1 MKNLTILNTQ
11 IRTLDNL
18 YSLNDLHIASG
29 NDPKHRP
36 TFFIRNEQTQAL
48 ISELNAEKVTCE
60 NSHSSDLRS
69 SVLVVKNG
77 VGTYACLEIV
87 IAYAAWISAEF
98 HLKVIRAFMAINGI
112 GTHPQQIA
120 LPEPEKTFSTELTEY
135 ELQTL
140 VWLWIAV
147 SEQQQLIKHLN
158 PALQQLG
165 SSLAPTAHSLVAE
178 FRHIVADANQLLNKL
193 TQDIPL
199 EPRKDNNWTRSLP
212 RLRQFADKQP
222 NRLQH
227 RHPF

>member
-1 MKNLTILNTQ
+1 MKNLTILNTS

-18 YSLNDLHIASG
+18 YSLNDLHVASG
-29 NDPKHRP
+29 NDPKNKPANFVRLE
-36 TFFIRNEQTQAL
+36 TTQAL
-48 ISELNAEKVTCE
+48 VNELKNEIC
-60 NSHSSDLRS
+60 SDLRS

-77 VGTYACLEIV
+77 VGTYACQELV
-87 IAYAAWISAEF
+87 IAYAAWISAAF
-98 HLKVIRAFMAINGI
+98 HLKVIRAFMALNGI
-112 GTHPQQIA
+112 GTHPQQLA

>member
-1 MKNLTILNTQ
+1 MKNLTILNTS

-18 YSLNDLHIASG
+18 YSLNDLHVASG
-29 NDPKHRP
+29 NDPKNKPANFVRLE
-36 TFFIRNEQTQAL
+36 TTQAL
-48 ISELNAEKVTCE
+48 VNELKNETC
-60 NSHSSDLRS
+60 SDLRS

-77 VGTYACLEIV
+77 VGTYACQELV
-87 IAYAAWISAEF
+87 IAYAAWISAAF
-98 HLKVIRAFMAINGI
+98 HLKVIRAFMALNGI
-112 GTHPQQIA
+112 GTHPQQLA

>member
-18 YSLNDLHIASG
+18 YSLTDFHKASG
-29 NDPKHRP
+29 SEAKHKP
-36 TFFIRNEQTQAL
+36 ALFLSNQQTKDL
-48 ISELNAEKVTCE
+48 ILEIE
-60 NSHSSDLRS
+60 NSKVGNPTLA
-69 SVLVVKNG
+69 VKTIRGGRNPS
-77 VGTYACLEIV
+77 TYACLEIV

-98 HLKVIRAFMAINGI
+98 HLKVIRAFMALNGI

>member
-18 YSLNDLHIASG
+18 YSLTDFHKASG
-29 NDPKHRP
+29 SEAKHKP
-36 TFFIRNEQTQAL
+36 ALFLSNQQTKDL
-48 ISELNAEKVTCE
+48 ILEIE
-60 NSHSSDLRS
+60 NSKVGNPTLA
-69 SVLVVKNG
+69 VKTIRGGRNPS
-77 VGTYACLEIV
+77 TYACLEIV

-147 SEQQQLIKHLN
+147 SEQQQLIEHLN

-212 RLRQFADKQP
+212 RLRQFADKQKRP
-222 NRLQH
+222 QLRNN
-227 RHPF
+227 F

>member
-18 YSLNDLHIASG
+18 YSLTDFHKASG
-29 NDPKHRP
+29 SEAKHKP
-36 TFFIRNEQTQAL
+36 ALFLSNQQTKDL
-48 ISELNAEKVTCE
+48 ILEIE
-60 NSHSSDLRS
+60 NSKVGNPTLA
-69 SVLVVKNG
+69 VKTIRGGRNPS
-77 VGTYACLEIV
+77 TYACLEIV

-147 SEQQQLIKHLN
+147 SEQQQLIEHLN

>member
-1 MKNLTILNTQ
+1 MKNLTILNTS

-18 YSLNDLHIASG
+18 YSLNDLHVASG
-29 NDPKHRP
+29 NDPKNKPANFVRLE
-36 TFFIRNEQTQAL
+36 TTQAL
-48 ISELNAEKVTCE
+48 VNELKNETC
-60 NSHSSDLRS
+60 SDLRS

-77 VGTYACLEIV
+77 VGTYACQELV
-87 IAYAAWISAEF
+87 IAYAAWISAAF
-98 HLKVIRAFMAINGI
+98 HLKVIRAFMALNGI
-112 GTHPQQIA
+112 GIHTQQIA
-120 LPEPEKTFSTELTEY
+120 LPEPEKTFSTELSEY

-140 VWLWIAV
+140 VWLWIAM
-147 SEQQQLIKHLN
+147 SEQQQLIEHLN

-212 RLRQFADKQP
+212 RLRQFADKQKRP
-222 NRLQH
+222 QLHNN
-227 RHPF
+227 F

>member
-1 MKNLTILNTQ
+1 MKNLTILNTS

-18 YSLNDLHIASG
+18 YSLNDLHVASG
-29 NDPKHRP
+29 NDPKNKPANFVRLE
-36 TFFIRNEQTQAL
+36 TTQAL
-48 ISELNAEKVTCE
+48 VNELKNETC
-60 NSHSSDLRS
+60 SDLRS

-77 VGTYACLEIV
+77 VGTYACQELV

-98 HLKVIRAFMAINGI
+98 HLKVIRAFMALNGI

-147 SEQQQLIKHLN
+147 SEQQQLIEHLN

-212 RLRQFADKQP
+212 RLRQFADKQKRP
-222 NRLQH
+222 QLRNN
-227 RHPF
+227 F

>member
-1 MKNLTILNTQ
+1 MKNLTILNTS

-18 YSLNDLHIASG
+18 YSLNDLHVASG
-29 NDPKHRP
+29 NDPKNKPANFVRLE
-36 TFFIRNEQTQAL
+36 TTQAL
-48 ISELNAEKVTCE
+48 VNELKNETC
-60 NSHSSDLRS
+60 SDLRS

-77 VGTYACLEIV
+77 VGTYACQELV

-98 HLKVIRAFMAINGI
+98 HLKVIRAFMALNGI

-147 SEQQQLIKHLN
+147 SEQQQLIEHLN

>member
-18 YSLNDLHIASG
+18 YSLTDFHKASG
-29 NDPKHRP
+29 SEAKHKP
-36 TFFIRNEQTQAL
+36 ALFLSNQQTKDL
-48 ISELNAEKVTCE
+48 ILEIE
-60 NSHSSDLRS
+60 NSKVGNPTLA
-69 SVLVVKNG
+69 VKTIRGGRNPS
-77 VGTYACLEIV
+77 TYACLEIV

>member
-29 NDPKHRP
+29 GANKHRP
-36 TFFIRNEQTQAL
+36 SLFVRLDTTQDLINELQKDFQSTDL
-48 ISELNAEKVTCE
+48 IFKTTGG
-60 NSHSSDLRS
+60 R
-69 SVLVVKNG
+69 G
-77 VGTYACLEIV
+77 MRGTWVCFEIV

-98 HLKVIRAFMAINGI
+98 HLKVIRAFMALNGI

-140 VWLWIAV
+140 VWLWIAM

-165 SSLAPTAHSLVAE
+165 SSFAPKAHSLVAE
-178 FRHIVADANQLLNKL
+178 FSPVLADANQLLNKL

-199 EPRKDNNWTRSLP
+199 EPHKDNNWTRSLP
-212 RLRQFADKQP
+212 RLRQFADKQKRP
-222 NRLQH
+222 QLRNN
-227 RHPF
+227 F